1 MGAPM
6 QEMSWS
12 EWERTV
18 REAGPYLE
26 QREQAPP
33 YQPNFNLWSEW
44 AGPHELAVA
53 IVWISYNN

>member
-1 MGAPM
+1 M